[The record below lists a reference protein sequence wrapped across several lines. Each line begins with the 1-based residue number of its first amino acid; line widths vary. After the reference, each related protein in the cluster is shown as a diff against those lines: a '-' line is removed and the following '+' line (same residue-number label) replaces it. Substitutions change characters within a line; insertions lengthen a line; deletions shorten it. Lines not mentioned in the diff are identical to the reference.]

1 MLLNNQVVPTKEQFV
16 TFMKTYPKDEPVVMI
31 NLLKFKEKSG
41 KGEESGREA
50 YKRYGKNVQR
60 LLDKVGGKVLWAGE
74 VNMTVIGDPTDHPDM
89 VAIVEYP
96 SAQKFVEMST
106 SAEYQPIGV
115 DREISLTY
123 GGLLA
128 SSTSSL
134 G

>member
-1 MLLNNQVVPTKEQFV
+1 
-16 TFMKTYPKDEPVVMI
+16 MKTYPKDEPVVMI

-50 YKRYGKNVQR
+50 YRRYYKNVQR
-60 LLDKVGGKVLWAGE
+60 LLDKACPDEGRIGGKVLWVGE

-115 DREISLTY
+115 NREIF
-123 GGLLA
+123 
-128 SSTSSL
+128 
-134 G
+134 